1 MKRIVAAV
9 ATAALGTSLL
19 ALPSSPIGATATVAA
34 TARFA
39 GADRYATTNA
49 VANDPI
55 VTNQTKFVLASGTN
69 FADGLAA
76 SALAGALGN
85 ASLLLTP
92 PDALPASVLA
102 TLTSMSGAQS
112 PKYVVIVGGVN
123 AVSANIA
130 AQLASIGYTVSRVAG
145 TDRYS
150 TADAVAASVK
160 LNNSGAIG
168 TSGGYR
174 TAFLAN
180 GKGFADALGA
190 SGVAYKLKLPI
201 FLTDGTTLSAGTAA
215 AMTAAGVQQ
224 VIVLGGTAAVSDDV
238 KSAVDAV
245 TGVITTSRIGGADR
259 YETATLFASTIGAAE
274 PAFLT
279 RLILVSGTD
288 FPDALAASQLASD
301 DSASIIPVTDPLPAS
316 VSAFIAAN
324 SATIATIETIG
335 GTAAVSAATVTAAAA
350 AATLAKPTATIV
362 ALDGSATATVTFSA
376 PLTDGAGAAGAE
388 VLTSYTRTNAAG
400 VTTYAHT
407 GGVAYT
413 YNATT
418 GVSQAIVT
426 FAAPVLAPND
436 TIRVL
441 GFSIAH
447 LTNSTTVAGAS
458 ATVAVDAS
466 VPSATLVAYPGAA
479 AATQK
484 VWVTFSANTL
494 LTSIDGTTDLV
505 HTPAV
510 LGATAASFSACAR
523 VSTSQTYTCNI
534 VGQPVAAGETVTLKA
549 GSISSKAT
557 TPVLNAAASATAT
570 ADITPPVLQSAR
582 YSTSAVGGVQASLTT
597 SPGTTA
603 GAVTVTARAGTAAAG
618 NAGNAWSLKVT
629 DAEGAT
635 ATAVSVNSTTKVVTV
650 TANLTPA
657 TITAINVADA
667 LNGNAAFSA
676 LFIAS
681 VAVSADM
688 DGTVT
693 TVAPLTGGTDL
704 MTVVATFSEPLSAA
718 VAGNFSFS
726 NTVTGTALTAN
737 AVTNAGLLTG
747 VLTLTAQT
755 ADTFVAGVSTITTAV
770 GVTDRSSLAATAG
783 ATLTVAMYP
792 S

>member
-168 TSGGYR
+168 TFGGYR

-494 LTSIDGTTDLV
+494 LGSFVGTTDLV

-510 LGATAASFSACAR
+510 LGGTPAAFNACAQ
-523 VSTSQTYTCNI
+523 VSTSQTYTCDI
-534 VGQPVAAGETVTLKA
+534 ATGTIAAGETVTLKA
-549 GSISSKAT
+549 GSISSKAS
-557 TPVLNAAASATAT
+557 TPVLNTAAASATAT

-635 ATAVSVNSTTKVVTV
+635 AVSVNSTTKVVTV

-681 VAVSADM
+681 VAVSANM

-704 MTVVATFSEPLSAA
+704 LTAVATFNEPLSAA

-726 NTVTGTALTAN
+726 NTVIGTALTAN